1 MIYFLYMINIYI
13 YIYLIYIYISYIY
26 NIIYLIY
33 IYILDLQTP
42 AKYQA
47 FCTIRAFH
55 QINSNISR
63 SPEKLGAVC
72 FPIQLSPLLSA
83 KPSWLTCLCH
93 LEWHPG
99 WMAPFLL
106 QPGRQVLIRSGYQT
120 AVGISPKPFED
131 NAGIGKDPGQNS
143 SC

>member
-1 MIYFLYMINIYI
+1 MVSIYLNRHCGPRFI
-13 YIYLIYIYISYIY
+13 YIYLKSIYIPGPSNSCKIPGVLH
-26 NIIYLIY
+26 N
-33 IYILDLQTP
+33 Q
-42 AKYQA
+42 
-47 FCTIRAFH
+47 AFH

-131 NAGIGKDPGQNS
+131 NAGIGKDPSQNS

>member
-1 MIYFLYMINIYI
+1 MCR
-13 YIYLIYIYISYIY
+13 ISVHTCHTTSIV
-26 NIIYLIY
+26 
-33 IYILDLQTP
+33 Q
-42 AKYQA
+42 
-47 FCTIRAFH
+47 
-55 QINSNISR
+55 NISR

-120 AVGISPKPFED
+120 VFPQNLLKTTQGLGKTQAKTALADSRAPSYKILVIPTACIDGIKTP
-131 NAGIGKDPGQNS
+131 IGARILLD
-143 SC
+143 